1 MEQIH
6 PRTAAGTD
14 TETRNYGLCFP
25 MVLYIMETKNTYRN
39 GRSEETMNK
48 KEIAEIKK
56 QFTQDKCAIT
66 RICGCYVDGEKNKK
80 TELKEAFLSLPEEE
94 MFKYFNIF
102 RKALSGSIGRNL
114 LNMEFPL
121 ETEEPGGTQDFLM
134 QLRTSALKD
143 ENLLEEFY
151 DKVIENYYSV
161 ENYLILLIH
170 GVYDVPGKAAD
181 GAEMFD
187 ASDEVY
193 EHILCCICPVTL
205 TKPGLAYDEIS
216 NSFKTRVLDRVVDMP
231 DIGFLFPAFND
242 RSADIHS
249 LLYYAAKPEELRFD
263 FVEPVLG
270 CEVPMSAG
278 GQKETFQTIVEETLG
293 DECEYEVV
301 KNIHEKLNEM
311 IEEKKDEPEPVVLDK
326 AEVKRLLEYSG
337 VEEEQLSSF
346 DEKYVAAAGEN
357 VQFMASNLANTRQF
371 EIKTPDVIVRVSPDR
386 TDLVQTKMIDGRKC
400 LVIELNDQVEVNGIQ
415 VRMPGQA

>member
-1 MEQIH
+1 
-6 PRTAAGTD
+6 
-14 TETRNYGLCFP
+14 
-25 MVLYIMETKNTYRN
+25 
-39 GRSEETMNK
+39 MNK

-56 QFTQDKCAIT
+56 QFTQEKCTIT

-94 MFKYFNIF
+94 IFKYFNIF

-121 ETEEPGGTQDFLM
+121 EAEEQGGAQEFL
-134 QLRTSALKD
+134 LRLKGTALKD
-143 ENLLEEFY
+143 DALLEEFY
-151 DKVIENYYSV
+151 DKVIEHYYSV

-170 GVYDVPGKAAD
+170 AVYDVPGKAAD
-181 GAEMFD
+181 GEEMFD

-193 EHILCCICPVTL
+193 EYILCCICPVTL
-205 TKPGLAYDEIS
+205 SKPGLAYDEE
-216 NSFKTRVLDRVVDMP
+216 NNTFRNRTLDRVVDMP

-242 RSADIHS
+242 RGADIHS

-270 CEVPMSAG
+270 CEPPMSAG
-278 GQKETFQTIVEETLG
+278 GQKETFQTLVEETLG
-293 DECEYEVV
+293 EECEYEVV

-337 VEEEQLSSF
+337 VEEERLSDF
-346 DEKYVAAAGEN
+346 DERYDAAAGERAQL
-357 VQFMASNLANTRQF
+357 VASNLANTKQF
-371 EIKTPDVIVRVSPDR
+371 EIKTPDVIVKVNPER
-386 TDLVQTKMIDGRKC
+386 TDLVQTRLIDGRQC
-400 LVIELNDQVEVNGIQ
+400 LVIELNNEVEVNGIS
-415 VRMPGQA
+415 VRMAGNGEAEE

>member
-1 MEQIH
+1 
-6 PRTAAGTD
+6 
-14 TETRNYGLCFP
+14 
-25 MVLYIMETKNTYRN
+25 
-39 GRSEETMNK
+39 MNK
-48 KEIAEIKK
+48 KEISEIKK
-56 QFTQDKCAIT
+56 QFTQSKCAIT

-102 RKALSGSIGRNL
+102 RKALSGTIGKNL

-121 ETEEPGGTQDFLM
+121 ETEEPGGTQHFLM
-134 QLRTSALKD
+134 RLKASALKD
-143 ENLLEEFY
+143 DYILEEFY

-170 GVYDVPGKAAD
+170 AVYDVPGKAED
-181 GAEMFD
+181 GEEMFD

-205 TKPGLAYDEIS
+205 SKPGLAYDEES
-216 NSFKTRVLDRVVDMP
+216 NSFRTRILDRVVDMP

-249 LLYYAAKPEELRFD
+249 LLYYASKAEELRFD

-278 GQKETFQTIVEETLG
+278 GQKETFQMLVEETLG
-293 DECEYEVV
+293 ADCEYEVV
-301 KNIHEKLNEM
+301 KTIHEKLNEM
-311 IEEKKDEPEPVVLDK
+311 IEEKKEEPDPVVLDK
-326 AEVKRLLEYSG
+326 AEVKRLFEYSG
-337 VEEEQLSSF
+337 VEEEKLTDF
-346 DEKYVAAAGEN
+346 DQMYQAAAGEKTQFVATN
-357 VQFMASNLANTRQF
+357 VANTRQF
-371 EIKTPDVIVRVSPDR
+371 EIKTPDVIIKVSPER
-386 TDLVQTKMIDGRKC
+386 TDLVETRVINGRKC
-400 LVIELNDQVEVNGIQ
+400 LVIELNDQVEVNGIR
-415 VRMPGQA
+415 VRMPGEEETEE